1 MSINIE
7 QQIVIMKFQKLL
19 IFKPAMIDKV
29 GGKMDAIAEESR
41 YLIGSDLS
49 EKDLKDISEEDPS

>member
-1 MSINIE
+1 
-7 QQIVIMKFQKLL
+7 
-19 IFKPAMIDKV
+19 MIDKV
-29 GGKMDAIAEESR
+29 GGKLDAIAEESR